1 MSKSIHFPTYVKIL
15 RMILKILNHL
25 AYFQD
30 VSFAL
35 LRMILRILKY
45 FELFQVLSF
54 TLLLRMIRRIL
65 KGLVRILRMILKILK
80 PLA

>member
-1 MSKSIHFPTYVKIL
+1 MIL
-15 RMILKILNHL
+15 RILKSL
-25 AYFQD
+25 
-30 VSFAL
+30 VGT